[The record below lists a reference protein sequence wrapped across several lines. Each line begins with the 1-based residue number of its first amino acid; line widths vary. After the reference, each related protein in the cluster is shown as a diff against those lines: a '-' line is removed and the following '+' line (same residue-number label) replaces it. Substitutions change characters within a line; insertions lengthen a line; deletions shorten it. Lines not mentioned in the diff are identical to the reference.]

1 MRRSSV
7 RFRQAA
13 PNLFI
18 TRPRY
23 PVPVSNP
30 FEPGE
35 QPLPSRRELRNA
47 EQARSRRGRAPGEQ
61 SAPEPEATQ
70 LLNEFGPAATRQPA
84 EFTQV
89 PGSSGEAAASW
100 AAAEQGEP
108 VSQPK
113 PSGGGIAGFVKRHP
127 RALLASALGLV
138 FVLAGTGSLFAGM
151 AVGAPQAAEPE
162 PVPTE
167 TIAESRPVPELLP
180 AAAAVHTCSVAG
192 AAADGRLATLSGQV
206 INAATGE
213 VLFDRDGATG
223 VQTGSIMQII
233 TAAAV
238 LKVLGPDARLT
249 TKVVAGSTPGTIVLV
264 GGGDPTLATTSST
277 LYSGAPLITDLAA
290 QVDSAFTALYGPG
303 QEIETIVLDASLWP
317 VGDSWDSSWPA
328 NLRTQGAQA
337 PVTALM
343 VDGGRADPG
352 RDISPRSADPVTDA
366 GVALGA
372 ALGFSGSF
380 SSGAAVSGTVLGQV
394 QSQPMSVLVEQ
405 MLQTSDAALAEN
417 LARVLSVSLGM
428 GGTAESVPRALTAAM
443 QELGLRQELV
453 IRDASGRS
461 DLNRVPPA
469 LVAQL
474 LELVH
479 DNVDGLGVLR
489 EAMPLANRSGDLYD
503 LFGGSPA
510 AGLVNAVPGGIHT
523 ARTMAGLVSAADG
536 STLAFSFS
544 AVREGIEREARDA
557 LAALVTAVYSCG
569 SNLSRY

>member
-1 MRRSSV
+1 M
-7 RFRQAA
+7 
-13 PNLFI
+13 
-18 TRPRY
+18 
-23 PVPVSNP
+23 SNP
-30 FEPGE
+30 FEPGD
-35 QPLPSRRELRNA
+35 QPLPSRRELRAA
-47 EQARSRRGRAPGEQ
+47 EQARGRRGKRGGA
-61 SAPEPEATQ
+61 EPDAATTPAGTAGQPSEEAAAQPSEATQ
-70 LLNEFGPAATRQPA
+70 LFSSLGAGAVPPIEATQAFGAFSAAQQP
-84 EFTQV
+84 TQLL
-89 PGSSGEAAASW
+89 G
-100 AAAEQGEP
+100 AAEGGQADSSP
-108 VSQPK
+108 A
-113 PSGGGIAGFVKRHP
+113 SGGGIGGFIWKHP
-127 RALLASALGLV
+127 KGLLAAALGLA
-138 FVLAGTGSLFAGM
+138 FVLAGTGAVYAGM
-151 AVGAPQAAEPE
+151 LVGPPQAAEPV

-167 TIAESRPVPELLP
+167 TTEEPGRIVPEVLP
-180 AAAAVHTCSVAG
+180 AFAAVRTCSVAG
-192 AAADGRLATLSGQV
+192 PAADGRLSTLSGQV
-206 INAATGE
+206 IDAATGE
-213 VLFDRDGATG
+213 VLYDLGGEAG

-249 TKVVAGSTPGTIVLV
+249 TKVVAGSSPGTIVLV
-264 GGGDPTLATTSST
+264 GGGDPTLATTTAT
-277 LYSGAPLITDLAA
+277 LYEGAPLISDLAD
-290 QVDSAFTALYGPG
+290 QVESAHRALHGPG
-303 QEIETIVLDASLWP
+303 QDIDTIVLDASLWP
-317 VGDSWDSSWPA
+317 VGDAWDSSWPA

-366 GVALGA
+366 GYALGA
-372 ALGFSGSF
+372 ALGFTGGYSSGS
-380 SSGAAVSGTVLGQV
+380 AVSGTVLGQV

-443 QELGLRQELV
+443 QELGLRQEMT

-469 LVAQL
+469 LVARL

-479 DNVDGLGVLR
+479 DNVDGLGILR

-503 LFGGSPA
+503 LFEGSPA
-510 AGLVNAVPGGIHT
+510 AGLVNAVPGGIYT

-544 AVREGIEREARDA
+544 AVREGIEREAREA
-557 LAALVTAVYSCG
+557 LAELVTAIYGCG
-569 SNLSRY
+569 STLSRY